1 MTFSPR
7 RYRLLAVSV
16 IAAITSLG
24 GIVALG
30 GTASAVITGSTVAL
44 SPPATVTTVHG
55 GVPNQAVNGW
65 TITMPGGAA
74 GDAVGDKYTIDVNP
88 AGKSGATLTCSDQN
102 DIAFATPAPTAVA
115 TAIGT
120 AGGTAPTFTVVP
132 GVEAGLPPSCGSLI
146 NQITI
151 TVATA
156 GTLPGADTQWS
167 VAISGIK
174 YNVGAAAGVGAI
186 TTGDSS
192 FQNFTSATPSALDV
206 PANASV
212 SGPGGDVNVVSN
224 TPPVGLLAGADT
236 NVAISNIGF
245 QETVAGAIPA
255 GPVCVNLGAG
265 TFDTSTPAP
274 TITVGSGPAITTGVT
289 LSGGTASFIVVTPST
304 APTTYVI
311 AGLRVDAGNTPGP
324 VTFTASSGGTCATP
338 TNDLTTTGPIYTVY
352 SQTRTAGS
360 DADATAA
367 AEMEA
372 VYPVPTAPSTS
383 CSVTNHTVVLAT
395 DSAYPD
401 ALSASY
407 LAGQLNTSIL
417 LTPTAALSSET
428 ANAIRQEGISTVDIV
443 GGPLAVGPA
452 VVSALQATPV
462 YQCGGVTPVSPAATL
477 TVNQIYGQVQYDTS
491 AKIAQYF
498 TAGSVGTA
506 AFPGAYGNYNHTSPE
521 GAASSAPIAAGALPT
536 AIVATGEGYQD
547 ATAASVVGY
556 SQNFPVILTTPT
568 TLASQAAASLTND
581 AIKQVILMG
590 GPIAVSDTVVSQ
602 IQAMGISVLRIAG
615 QDFTQTAAELALFE
629 LNSTVGTSGLEG
641 LGWDANNDNE
651 MTLARG
657 DFYSDALAGS
667 AFAADFADGPQPILL
682 TTDPNTLGTNL
693 TAFLNLAGSPEGA
706 TGDGVPSQIYTI
718 NVLGG
723 TVALPNSTLVA
734 ALQALAAGS

>member
-1 MTFSPR
+1 MPLT
-7 RYRLLAVSV
+7 
-16 IAAITSLG
+16 AAS
-24 GIVALG
+24 
-30 GTASAVITGSTVAL
+30 S
-44 SPPATVTTVHG
+44 
-55 GVPNQAVNGW
+55 
-65 TITMPGGAA
+65 
-74 GDAVGDKYTIDVNP
+74 GDKYSIVVNP
-88 AGKSGATLTCSDQN
+88 HSDTPPDCATAN
-102 DIAFATPAPTAVA
+102 DIAFGAVPTV
-115 TAIGT
+115 TVTSI
-120 AGGTAPTFTVVP
+120 GGTGGPVPTFTL
-132 GVEAGLPPSCGSLI
+132 GLSSAAVEPACSSLG
-146 NQITI
+146 NDLTL
-151 TVATA
+151 TVASVPTTPPTGTTA
-156 GTLPGADTQWS
+156 WA
-167 VAISGIK
+167 VAISGLK
-174 YNVGAAAGVGAI
+174 YNVGAGA
-186 TTGDSS
+186 TPGAVD
-192 FQNFTSATPSALDV
+192 TSASTCTNNNAAACTLSV
-206 PANASV
+206 PANAVV
-212 SGPGGDVNVVSN
+212 SATGGDVNVIAN

-236 NVAISNIGF
+236 NVAISNVGF
-245 QETVAGAIPA
+245 QETVAGAIPV

-265 TFDTSTPAP
+265 TFDTSAPAP
-274 TITVGSGPAITTGVT
+274 TITVGGGPAITTGVT
-289 LSGGTASFIVVTPST
+289 LSGGTASFAVATAST
-304 APTTYVI
+304 APATYVLS
-311 AGLRVDAGNTPGP
+311 GLRVDAGNTPGP

-338 TNDLTTTGPIYTVY
+338 TNHLTTNGPIYTVY
-352 SQTRTAGS
+352 SQSRTAGS

-462 YQCGGVTPVSPAATL
+462 YQCGGVNPVSPAATL
-477 TVNQIYGQVQYDTS
+477 TVNQIFGQVQYDTS

-498 TAGSVGTA
+498 TAGSVGKA
-506 AFPGAYGNYNHTSPE
+506 AFPGAYGNYNHTSPL
-521 GAASSAPIAAGALPT
+521 GAASSAPIAAGPLST

-556 SQNFPVILTTPT
+556 AQNFPVILTTPT

-590 GPIAVSDTVVSQ
+590 GPIAVSDTVVAQ

-629 LNSTVGTSGLEG
+629 LNSTSSTAGVEG
-641 LGWDANNDNE
+641 LGWDAGNQHQ

-667 AFAADFADGPQPILL
+667 AFAALLANGPQPILL

-693 TAFLNLAGSPEGA
+693 TTFLNLAGSPEGA
-706 TGDGVPSQIYTI
+706 TGDGAASQIYTI

-723 TVALPNSTLVA
+723 TIALPNSTLVA

>member
-1 MTFSPR
+1 M
-7 RYRLLAVSV
+7 SV

-44 SPPATVTTVHG
+44 SPPATVTTVFG
-55 GVPNQAVNGW
+55 GVPNQPVNGW
-65 TITMPGGAA
+65 TITMPLTAA
-74 GDAVGDKYTIDVNP
+74 ASGDKYTIVVNP
-88 AGKSGATLTCSDQN
+88 HSDTPPDCATTN
-102 DIAFATPAPTAVA
+102 DLAFAAVPTVTA
-115 TAIGT
+115 TSI
-120 AGGTAPTFTVVP
+120 GGTGGSVPTFTVGLASDV
-132 GVEAGLPPSCGSLI
+132 VEPACSGLGNEL
-146 NQITI
+146 TL
-151 TVATA
+151 TVASVPTTPATGTTA
-156 GTLPGADTQWS
+156 WA

-174 YNVGAAAGVGAI
+174 YNIGAGATPGAVDTSASTCTNNNAAAC
-186 TTGDSS
+186 T
-192 FQNFTSATPSALDV
+192 LDV

-212 SGPGGDVNVVSN
+212 SGPGGDVNVVAN

-245 QETVAGAIPA
+245 QETVPGAIPA

-265 TFDTSTPAP
+265 TFDTSAPAP
-274 TITVGSGPAITTGVT
+274 TITVGAGPAITTGVT

-338 TNDLTTTGPIYTVY
+338 TNNLTTTGPIYTVY

-372 VYPVPTAPSTS
+372 VFPTTS
-383 CSVTNHTVVLAT
+383 CTSTKTVVLAT

-407 LAGQLNTSIL
+407 LAGQLDTSIL

-428 ANAIRQEGISTVDIV
+428 ANAIRQEGIATVDIV

-452 VVSALQATPV
+452 VVSALQSTPV
-462 YQCGGVTPVSPAATL
+462 YQCGGTTPVSPAATL

-556 SQNFPVILTTPT
+556 AQNFPVILTTPT
-568 TLASQAAASLTND
+568 TLASQASASLVND
-581 AIKQVILMG
+581 QIKQVILMG
-590 GPIAVSDTVVSQ
+590 GPVAVSDTVVSQ

-667 AFAADFADGPQPILL
+667 AFAADLADGPQPILL